1 MWNAPCTLAAGLVW
15 ELDRHHKNILPPG
28 YDRAMLSFLTS
39 PAVQSAQ
46 RGLRLAAHRTGA
58 VWLGMFALGLG
69 LGVLVTSNGLPWWLA
84 PILSGGVYAGSVEFL
99 LVGMMVA
106 SAPLSAIA
114 LTTLLVNARH
124 VFYGLSFPLQQVRG
138 RWRRFY
144 SMYALTDEAY
154 VLIANLPAQAQT
166 SRQMLWIQ
174 VGLHLSW
181 VSGSVLG
188 ALVGA
193 AWLRDVAGLDF
204 VLTALFIVL
213 AIDAYRTRPDKTI
226 ALAALGAGG
235 AAAVLAGDAM
245 LLVALAA
252 FVVFC
257 LGRHAVVQRAAAA
270 QGGRHGA

>member
-1 MWNAPCTLAAGLVW
+1 
-15 ELDRHHKNILPPG
+15 
-28 YDRAMLSFLTS
+28 
-39 PAVQSAQ
+39 
-46 RGLRLAAHRTGA
+46 
-58 VWLGMFALGLG
+58 
-69 LGVLVTSNGLPWWLA
+69 
-84 PILSGGVYAGSVEFL
+84 
-99 LVGMMVA
+99 MMVA

-138 RWRRFY
+138 WGRKLY

-174 VGLHLSW
+174 AGLHLSW
-181 VSGSVLG
+181 VSGSVVG

-213 AIDAYRTRPDKTI
+213 AIDAYRTRPDKTV

-245 LLVALAA
+245 LLVALAV
-252 FVVFC
+252 FLVFC
-257 LGRHAVVQRAAAA
+257 LGRHAVVQRAM

>member
-1 MWNAPCTLAAGLVW
+1 MS
-15 ELDRHHKNILPPG
+15 RFLP
-28 YDRAMLSFLTS
+28 S
-39 PAVQSAQ
+39 PALQSAQ
-46 RGLRLAAHRTGA
+46 RSLRLAAHRAGA
-58 VWLGMFALGLG
+58 VWLGLFALGMG

-84 PILSGGVYAGSVEFL
+84 PILSGAIYAGSVEFL
-99 LVGMMVA
+99 LVGMVVA

-138 RWRRFY
+138 WGRKLY
-144 SMYALTDEAY
+144 SIYGLTDEAY
-154 VLIANLPAQAQT
+154 VLIANLPQQTQT
-166 SRQMLWIQ
+166 SRQIMGIQ
-174 VGLHLSW
+174 LGLHLSW

-188 ALVGA
+188 ALAGQ
-193 AWLRDVAGLDF
+193 AWLSDLAGLDF

-245 LLVALAA
+245 LLVAMAA

-257 LGRHAVVQRAAAA
+257 LARYAVAVA
-270 QGGRHGA
+270 QKKERNAP